1 MKLMPTIHE
10 VMAAKRK
17 INGSL
22 AVQRGQIACTYTR
35 LQHSP
40 GMDPGG
46 WEWVLCVVGLMGWTD
61 PAWCLNQVREIL
73 GPEVEIYQTDTGCQV
88 VIPD

>member
-1 MKLMPTIHE
+1 MNMTPTIRE
-10 VMAAKRK
+10 VMRVKRK

-22 AVQRGQIACTYTR
+22 AAQRGQIVCTYTR
-35 LQHSP
+35 LHKRP
-40 GMDPGG
+40 GMEPGD
-46 WEWVLCVVGLMGWTD
+46 WEWVLWVVGLMGWTD

-73 GPEVEIYQTDTGCQV
+73 GPEVELYQTDTGCQV